1 MINIGDMNLDK
12 DLFKKKFAA
21 NLVKA
26 LEYLEIPKRDRSAAI
41 RDAIKKALGKKPSDQ
56 AIRQWLEGSNT
67 PSNYN
72 LVAMCDE
79 LNLSVAFL
87 LTGRG
92 PIMAG
97 EQAVDVDGSP
107 LKITVLYVPVLLE
120 RDVKAYIQSGK
131 TMDLSGFD
139 KVVITNHYGPET
151 FAIVMPDNS
160 MTPLIQKGAV
170 VAVDP
175 NYPGMEDLQN
185 CDKPV
190 VALDDNALITGKYRS
205 GKLLFDNDKFEPHTL
220 SEDAKIIGCIVRIT
234 EIVV

>member
-1 MINIGDMNLDK
+1 MDK
-12 DLFKKKFAA
+12 DLFKKKFAQ
-21 NLVKA
+21 NLIKA
-26 LEYLEIPKRDRSAAI
+26 LEYLDIPKREWSATI
-41 RDAIKKALGKKPSDQ
+41 RNAIKNALGKKPSDQ

-72 LVAMCDE
+72 LVALCDE

-92 PIMAG
+92 PVMAG
-97 EQAVDVDGSP
+97 EQAVDIEGNP

-120 RDVKAYIQSGK
+120 RDVKEYIQSDR
-131 TMDLSGFD
+131 TMDLSDFD
-139 KVVITNHYGPET
+139 KVVVTNHCSQDT

-160 MTPLIQKGAV
+160 MTPLIQKGSVIAI
-170 VAVDP
+170 DP
-175 NYPGMEDLQN
+175 AYPGLDDLQN

-190 VALDDNALITGKYRS
+190 AVIDNEALIIGKYSR
-205 GKLLFDNDKFEPHTL
+205 GKILFDNDKFEPYTL
-220 SEDAKIIGCIVRIT
+220 SDDANVFGCVVRVT